1 MNIKETDFVQ
11 LVAKINNKLT
21 GYENKHLQDKL
32 AGMLS
37 SYQYHETDKLQI
49 ASIIRS
55 LIKNHYFVD
64 GNKRTA
70 AVAMFTLADV
80 AGIKMSKDDNE
91 YIDIICDIAAHQY
104 DVDKIASMIFDISS

>member
-1 MNIKETDFVQ
+1 MDIKETDFVQ
-11 LVAKINNKLT
+11 LVARINNKLT
-21 GYENKHLQDKL
+21 GYDNKHLQDKL
-32 AGMLS
+32 TGMLS
-37 SYQYHETDKLQI
+37 SYQYYDTDKLQI

-80 AGIKMSKDDNE
+80 AGIKMNKSDNE
-91 YIDIICDIAAHQY
+91 YIEIICDIATHRYSVENVATL
-104 DVDKIASMIFDISS
+104 IFD